1 MSFFQPWLLGGL
13 GKKKK
18 KKKKGERYSPRW
30 NTPQTWSVRSTGSQ
44 ICHSRPAAG
53 RQWSCSSWGWVWA
66 GATVWRWRAGPGRR
80 SGTGASSLLWLY
92 HKNWQIYKKTVQ
104 IRRIFHYCN
113 LWGHLSTLL
122 TCAFGDPLTSVQ
134 LWISQLTPD
143 INMHLLLWVIT
154 LWSDL
159 TSQRCSRHDW
169 EKNRLCTLNKGNKC
183 P

>member
-13 GKKKK
+13 GKK

-66 GATVWRWRAGPGRR
+66 GATVWQWRAGPGRR

-104 IRRIFHYCN
+104 IRRIFIIVICEGIYPRYWHVPLVIHSQVYSSESVS
-113 LWGHLSTLL
+113 WHLIL
-122 TCAFGDPLTSVQ
+122 TCTCSFGWSLCGLISPL
-134 LWISQLTPD
+134 
-143 INMHLLLWVIT
+143 
-154 LWSDL
+154 
-159 TSQRCSRHDW
+159 
-169 EKNRLCTLNKGNKC
+169 KGALDMTGRKTDC
-183 P
+183 VL